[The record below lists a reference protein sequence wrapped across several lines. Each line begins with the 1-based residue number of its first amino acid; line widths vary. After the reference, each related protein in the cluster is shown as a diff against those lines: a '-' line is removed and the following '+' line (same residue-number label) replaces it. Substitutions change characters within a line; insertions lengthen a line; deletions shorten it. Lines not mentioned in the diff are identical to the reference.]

1 MTAALPPAPPGR
13 WATHAALLVVQVAFG
28 SQAVEGKIAMMPR
41 ALGGGGLAPE
51 GIAMARMI
59 GAALF
64 FQALGLVLRDGSER
78 SRSRLGLRDHGWL
91 IVLALLGIAIN
102 QTLFLLGLRMT
113 TALSASL
120 LAVSIP
126 VFTALLAVAFRHE
139 RASGRLWVGVA
150 LALAGALRLTGV
162 RAIDHGA
169 ALVLVNSIS
178 YSLYLVLGRGVI
190 QRLGAFVVMR
200 WIFTWGA
207 ILFLPVGLWPL
218 VHDLGSITPLAAG
231 LLAYIIA
238 MPTIVAYAANAWAL
252 GRSSATL
259 VTIYIYMQP
268 LIAASLAYVQLG
280 QPVAPHAAVA
290 GVLILMGVTLVA
302 TRRA

>member
-1 MTAALPPAPPGR
+1 MGR
-13 WATHAALLVVQVAFG
+13 WATHAALLVVQLAFG
-28 SQAVEGKIAMMPR
+28 SQAVEGKLAMMPR

-51 GIAMARMI
+51 AIAMARMI
-59 GAALF
+59 GAAVF
-64 FQALGLVLRDGSER
+64 FQALGLVIPDAPARAGA
-78 SRSRLGLRDHGWL
+78 RLGLRDHGWL

-102 QTLFLLGLRMT
+102 QTLFLMGLRQT

-120 LAVSIP
+120 LAVAIP
-126 VFTALLAVAFRHE
+126 VFTALLAVAFRQE
-139 RASGRLWVGVA
+139 RATARLWIGFA

-162 RAIDHGA
+162 RDIDRGA

-207 ILFLPVGLWPL
+207 IVFLPVGLGSL
-218 VHDLGSITPLAAG
+218 VHDLGDLTPRATA
-231 LLAYIIA
+231 LLTYIIVV
-238 MPTIVAYAANAWAL
+238 PTIVAYLANAWAL
-252 GRSSATL
+252 GRSTATL

-280 QPVAPHAAVA
+280 QPVSPHAAVA
-290 GVLILMGVTLVA
+290 GVLILLGVTLVA
-302 TRRA
+302 TRRT